1 MLYGA
6 RRRVPGVTRSSTNVI
21 DEESGLLYEH
31 IHTNFACDISGYES
45 RMGQG
50 VHGHGYVPSDRVSSL
65 EELHWTEQELPEVD
79 WKQVDRT
86 KRK

>member
-1 MLYGA
+1 MI
-6 RRRVPGVTRSSTNVI
+6 RRIGSPGVTRSSTNVI

-50 VHGHGYVPSDRVSSL
+50 VHGHGYVPSDRVSF

-79 WKQVDRT
+79 
-86 KRK
+86 